1 MFQYNLISKPS
12 FQVEKKHIDNI
23 FKSIDNIENS
33 DQYGTINIV
42 FLDDDSI
49 QNLNKNY
56 RKIDKTTDVLSF
68 NYFNEFTDL
77 KSDDIAG
84 EIVMSEQKIISQ
96 WKEYWLWEEFEFYKL
111 LIHSIYHILGYD
123 HENDEDYIIMKDLE
137 EKTYEIT
144 IWKIQ

>member
-1 MFQYNLISKPS
+1 MFNYNLISKPS

-23 FKSIDNIENS
+23 FKSIDNIESSSQNW
-33 DQYGTINIV
+33 TINIV

-68 NYFNEFTDL
+68 HYFDDFTEL

-123 HENDEDYIIMKDLE
+123 HENDEDYIIMKNLE
-137 EKTYEIT
+137 DKTYEIT

>member
-1 MFQYNLISKPS
+1 MFQYNLINKPS
-12 FQVEKKHIDNI
+12 FKVNKKHIDNI
-23 FKSIDNIENS
+23 FESIDNIENS
-33 DQYGTINIV
+33 DQYGTINLV

-68 NYFNEFTDL
+68 HYFEEFSDL
-77 KSDDIAG
+77 KSDDIAW

-96 WKEYWLWEEFEFYKL
+96 WKDYWLWEEFEFYKL

-123 HENDEDYIIMKDLE
+123 HENDEDYEIMKELE

>member
-1 MFQYNLISKPS
+1 MFQYNLINKPS
-12 FQVEKKHIDNI
+12 FKVNEKHIDNI
-23 FKSIDNIENS
+23 FKCIDNIENS
-33 DQYGTINIV
+33 NQNWTINIV
-42 FLDDDSI
+42 FLDDYSI
-49 QNLNKNY
+49 QNLNNNY

-68 NYFNEFTDL
+68 HYFEEFSDL
-77 KSDDIAG
+77 KSDDIAW

-96 WKEYWLWEEFEFYKL
+96 WKDYWLWEEFEFYKL

-123 HENDEDYIIMKDLE
+123 HENDEDYEIMKELE